1 MSSYDQGKTDS
12 LYSPKSVIIV
22 VLVVGGKFLAID
34 MLCGSSVVPMFISSS
49 SITATGPSKFCYP
62 VFTWFLVLTRNLD
75 WGCVGF
81 RCFSDV
87 DLE

>member
-34 MLCGSSVVPMFISSS
+34 MLRGSSVVPMFISVKNRGEILCSGRETMCVCVCVRERES
-49 SITATGPSKFCYP
+49 RD
-62 VFTWFLVLTRNLD
+62 TR
-75 WGCVGF
+75 G
-81 RCFSDV
+81 RHR
-87 DLE
+87 EYAR